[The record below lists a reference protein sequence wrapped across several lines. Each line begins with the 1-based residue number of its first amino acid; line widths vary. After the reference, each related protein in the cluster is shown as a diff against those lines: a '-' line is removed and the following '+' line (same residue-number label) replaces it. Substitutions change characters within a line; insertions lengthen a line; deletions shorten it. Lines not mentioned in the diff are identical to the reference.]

1 MIFVYENIK
10 NITNAEELKKLGSVE
25 DIIAIIEEIIKP
37 IQIKA
42 TSYEDLLEYIK
53 VLQCKWMDF
62 QDDEFF
68 KNQKSKY
75 LFCLTEVDGKKRN
88 EAMGLTDDLYD
99 DKDKAKKWY
108 RNIVK
113 MIRPDIKNDDKTKK
127 AFNELNKL
135 YKTIMNS
142 FEEED

>member
-1 MIFVYENIK
+1 MYENIK
-10 NITNAEELKKLGSVE
+10 NITSVEELKKLGSLE
-25 DIIAIIEEIIKP
+25 EIIATIEEIIKP
-37 IQIKA
+37 IQIKVA
-42 TSYEDLLEYIK
+42 SYEQLLDYIK

-68 KNQKSKY
+68 KSQESKY
-75 LFCLTEVDGKKRN
+75 LFCLTEVDGKRRN
-88 EAMGLTDDLYD
+88 EVLGLTDDVND

-113 MIRPDIKNDDKTKK
+113 IIRPDIKHDDKTKK

>member
-1 MIFVYENIK
+1 MYENIK
-10 NITNAEELKKLGSVE
+10 NITNAEELKNLGSVE

-37 IQIKA
+37 IQIKV

-53 VLQCKWMDF
+53 VLRCKWIDF

-68 KNQKSKY
+68 KSQESKY
-75 LFCLTEVDGKKRN
+75 LFCLTEVDGKRRN
-88 EAMGLTDDLYD
+88 EAIGLTDDLYD

-113 MIRPDIKNDDKTKK
+113 IIRPDIKHDDKTKK

>member
-1 MIFVYENIK
+1 MIFVCEKIK
-10 NITNAEELKKLGSVE
+10 NIMNVEELKKLGSVE
-25 DIIAIIEEIIKP
+25 DIITIIEDIINP

-53 VLQCKWMDF
+53 VLQCKWTDF

-68 KNQKSKY
+68 KNQESKY

-88 EAMGLTDDLYD
+88 EVIGLTDELYD
-99 DKDKAKKWY
+99 NKNKAKKWY
-108 RNIVK
+108 RNIAK
-113 MIRPDIKNDDKTKK
+113 IIRPDIKNDDRTKK

-135 YKTIMNS
+135 YKNIMNS

>member
-1 MIFVYENIK
+1 MYENIK

>member
-1 MIFVYENIK
+1 MYENLK
-10 NITNAEELKKLGSVE
+10 NITNIEELKKLGLVE
-25 DIIAIIEEIIKP
+25 NIIATIEEIIKP
-37 IQIKA
+37 IKIKA

-62 QDDEFF
+62 QNDEFF
-68 KNQKSKY
+68 KNEESKY

-88 EAMGLTDDLYD
+88 ESIGLTDDLYD

-113 MIRPDIKNDDKTKK
+113 IIRPDIKHDDKTKK

-142 FEEED
+142 FEVED